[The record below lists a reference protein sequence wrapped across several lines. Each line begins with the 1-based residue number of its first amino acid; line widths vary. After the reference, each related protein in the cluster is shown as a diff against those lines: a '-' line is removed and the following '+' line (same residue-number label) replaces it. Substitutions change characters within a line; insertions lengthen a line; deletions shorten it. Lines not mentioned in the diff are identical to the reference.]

1 MSCVAFRAYHDL
13 SSHAIY
19 PYISLHFLG
28 LISRAQTSI
37 TRQPFSKEV
46 SFHVAFSL
54 IRRNIF
60 NGQSLFITMSNVAC
74 NYTILQQD
82 CTLQTCCLNQGTV
95 DYIPTLAGNI
105 IYAAIFV
112 LLLALQLGL
121 CLWCRAWTFMVGMV
135 CGLLCEIIGYA
146 GRIWMHYSIFDM
158 NPFLV

>member
-1 MSCVAFRAYHDL
+1 
-13 SSHAIY
+13 
-19 PYISLHFLG
+19 
-28 LISRAQTSI
+28 
-37 TRQPFSKEV
+37 
-46 SFHVAFSL
+46 
-54 IRRNIF
+54 
-60 NGQSLFITMSNVAC
+60 MSNVAC

-121 CLWCRAWTFMVGMV
+121 CLWYRTWTFMVGMV

-158 NPFLV
+158 NPFLMYGTSNTH